1 MSKLCKKIRRV
12 QTWLLL
18 PADIQE
24 ARSRADQHVCR
35 EEWREYQKERRR
47 QEEEKH
53 NAREKRE
60 EEREELKRRQK
71 ERPEVATVRLTRHGI
86 SVPNIARHFL
96 KDQEREEKAALR
108 DRQAQRKQQERI
120 PRFKHWLGKRSPHL
134 GNLWRFRKRIAP
146 GMEVRKHEFPR
157 VGTLASPYAAYR
169 KMVEKR
175 FPKKM
180 NAAGRTRPLP
190 CTCAVAE
197 GCRRAVQSRAPQGT
211 EPSERIDYGHRV
223 EYGMLPVQRETL
235 ISPTFSSCRNRFK
248 KITRKQK
255 RGMHSLKNKK
265 NRDET
270 MLLI

>member
-1 MSKLCKKIRRV
+1 MLGGASRRTRCRWSAFRPQRFRRCHFRGRHGGQGVQRGQKFQYVQVVKKIRGV

-120 PRFKHWLGKRSPHL
+120 PRFKHWLG
-134 GNLWRFRKRIAP
+134 
-146 GMEVRKHEFPR
+146 
-157 VGTLASPYAAYR
+157 
-169 KMVEKR
+169 
-175 FPKKM
+175 
-180 NAAGRTRPLP
+180 
-190 CTCAVAE
+190 
-197 GCRRAVQSRAPQGT
+197 
-211 EPSERIDYGHRV
+211 
-223 EYGMLPVQRETL
+223 
-235 ISPTFSSCRNRFK
+235 
-248 KITRKQK
+248 
-255 RGMHSLKNKK
+255 
-265 NRDET
+265 
-270 MLLI
+270 